1 MSIIITTFAQ
11 TKKLSNMNIVGLFIG
26 GIIGSIIGF
35 FLAVWSENRKNLK
48 RREKYGKHNQS
59 IQNGKQN

>member
-1 MSIIITTFAQ
+1 
-11 TKKLSNMNIVGLFIG
+11 MNIVGLFIG